1 MFFRNCKALIF
12 VQKVFCIFSHIQ
24 KFAWGAFL
32 GIFGLVAV
40 VALWLTIDRFVLQS
54 PVPSIL
60 GYATLTVETG
70 SMAGNGDTSIN
81 PGDMILIKRQK
92 EYKTGEVITYLHKGD
107 KIPTTHRIIYTYE
120 DGSFQT
126 KGDANNAADPE
137 AVTKDIILGKVVK
150 KLEGAGV
157 FATWVRT
164 EGWLYIMACLAIL
177 GLGLFILS
185 SNEEEEQAQAEGEV
199 TPEEA
204 DSQNSQDETEET
216 EATKEINQEESTE
229 EKSEKEE

>member
-1 MFFRNCKALIF
+1 MSGAK
-12 VQKVFCIFSHIQ
+12 KVFQ
-24 KFAWGAFL
+24 VAKKVAWGIFL

-40 VALWLTIDRFVLQS
+40 VALWLTVERFILKS

-70 SMAGNGDTSIN
+70 SMAGSGDTSIN

-107 KIPTTHRIIYTYE
+107 KIPTTHRIIFTHE
-120 DGSFQT
+120 DGTFQT
-126 KGDANNAADPE
+126 KGDANNSADPE
-137 AVTKDIILGKVVK
+137 AVSKDIVIGKVIRK
-150 KLEGAGV
+150 FEGAGV

-164 EGWLYIMACLAIL
+164 EGWIYITACFAIL

-185 SNEEEEQAQAEGEV
+185 SDEEEEAQKN
-199 TPEEA
+199 T
-204 DSQNSQDETEET
+204 ETEEIAESEDASDSS
-216 EATKEINQEESTE
+216 EADQNQEQNTE
-229 EKSEKEE
+229 N